1 MPTDG
6 PPPTPPPASS
16 ATAAPVGWHELAPV
30 ALLQLDASLV
40 LCWRNARAARLL
52 GADAQPGTTL
62 AALQVAPA
70 VGSAWTP
77 ADGEGEFELPAG
89 SARWVRASPQA
100 LPEGGWLVALQPVD
114 DQRTMAADLAQTT
127 ELLDL
132 ARNFGRL
139 GVWER
144 DIRTLEGRWDAQ
156 VRRFWGVD
164 PQAPAPHYDVSVQ
177 NIVEADRAQVQRVFA
192 ESLRTPGRYSL
203 RYRVRGSDG
212 EVRRLQ
218 SQWVVKAG
226 ADGRPERVL
235 GLLMDDSEPF
245 RLAQAVAEA
254 ESTLALAV
262 ELGGIA
268 IWRHDL
274 TTNRMH
280 YSDQA
285 WRVLGIPPRPEG
297 LSLEEVRSFIHPD
310 DLPGVLASA
319 KAALASDRPTDMEA
333 RYRRSDGRWR
343 HVMTRRVVQRDA
355 AGQPVAFVGVGLD
368 VTDRI
373 AARRQA
379 EELSGRF
386 ELVTRTAGIGY
397 WSLEPGATRAHW
409 SERMRELFGLARG
422 EPAPTFGEWL
432 RRFVHPDDRERVAAA
447 FAEWDT
453 SGRDALDLSLRI
465 VRADGSERWILSHT
479 RVERGGELPLYF
491 GVTIDTTRQ
500 RSTEQALRK
509 ATERAALAARGA
521 GIGTWERE
529 IDSGLIHWDEQ
540 MWRLRGRPPREAPPT
555 SEELLAIAHPD
566 DRESASRRIQHGLA
580 SHEPVE
586 QEFRVVWPDGSVH
599 WLASRAATMFDDAG
613 RPLRRIGVNWDITEV
628 RSAESARR
636 ERELALRESQA
647 KSKFLAR
654 MSHELRTPL
663 NAVLGFAQLLL
674 ADEAGRDDAAASRR
688 RRLEH
693 IRSAGQH
700 LLDLIND
707 VLDLAS
713 LEGGEMRI
721 ALQPV
726 ALEPLVRQALPLL
739 EPLRASRQVQLRCGP
754 LPGVVAADATRLRQ
768 ALLNLL
774 SNALK
779 YNRPGGE
786 VRVESVVGGGQVVLR
801 VADTGLGMD
810 EQQLR
815 QLFEPFNRLGADDSV
830 EGTGIGL
837 AIVKALVERMG
848 GEVRVSSHVGA
859 GSVFALHLP
868 AADGQPAAAP
878 AEPAADAAAPVRAGR
893 QHQLLYIEDNP
904 VNAMIIG
911 ELVARRDDLTLHV
924 AADGASGVAQAALLK
939 PELILLDMQLPDIDG
954 FEVLRRLR
962 ADPATAGI
970 PCIALSANAMPEDI
984 QRALQAGMADYWTK
998 PLDFKA
1004 FLGALDALFGKAP
1017 PS

>member
-1 MPTDG
+1 MP
-6 PPPTPPPASS
+6 
-16 ATAAPVGWHELAPV
+16 
-30 ALLQLDASLV
+30 LLQFDTALV
-40 LCWRNARAARLL
+40 LRACNARAAQLL
-52 GADAQPGTTL
+52 GDAVQPGTPL
-62 AALQVAPA
+62 AALLDTPGDGA
-70 VGSAWTP
+70 AWSP
-77 ADGEGEFELPAG
+77 ADGERELPLRAV
-89 SARWVRASPQA
+89 AVRWVRASPQA
-100 LPEGGWLVALQPVD
+100 QPDGGWLVALQAVD
-114 DQRTMAADLAQTT
+114 EQRAAAAELERVT
-127 ELLDL
+127 ELLEL
-132 ARNFGRL
+132 ARTFGRI

-144 DIRTLEGRWDAQ
+144 DVRTMQGRWDEQ
-156 VRRFWGVD
+156 VRRFWGV
-164 PQAPAPHYDVSVQ
+164 APEAAVPHYDISVR
-177 NIVEADRAQVQRVFA
+177 NILDGDREELQRVFA
-192 ESLRTPGRYSL
+192 ESLHKPGRYSQ
-203 RYRVRGSDG
+203 RYRVRGGDG
-212 EVRRLQ
+212 VVRRLQ

-226 ADGRPERVL
+226 ADGRAERVI

-245 RLAQAVAEA
+245 RLAQAVKEA
-254 ESTLALAV
+254 ESTLRLAV

-274 TTNRMH
+274 KTNRMH

-285 WRVLGIPPRPEG
+285 WRVLGIAPRPDG
-297 LSLEEVRSFIHPD
+297 LSLEEVRSFVHPD
-310 DLPGVLASA
+310 DLPGVIASA
-319 KAALASDRPTDMEA
+319 QAALASDRPTDMEA
-333 RYRRSDGRWR
+333 RYRRSDGSWR

-355 AGQPVAFVGVGLD
+355 SGQPVAFVGVALD

-447 FAEWDT
+447 FAEWDA
-453 SGRDALDLSLRI
+453 GRSDALDLGLRI
-465 VRADGSERWILSHT
+465 VRADGGERWILAHT
-479 RVERGGELPLYF
+479 RIERGGDLPLYF
-491 GVTIDTTRQ
+491 GVAIDVTRQ

-529 IDSGLIHWDEQ
+529 LGSGVIHWDEQ

-555 SEELLAIAHPD
+555 TEELLAIAHPD
-566 DRESASRRIQHGLA
+566 DRESARARIQHGLTT
-580 SHEPVE
+580 HEPVE
-586 QEFRVVWPDGSVH
+586 QEFRVVWPDGSVR

-613 RPLRRIGVNWDITEV
+613 RPLRRIGVNWDVTEI

-674 ADEAGRDDAAASRR
+674 SDESGRDEAAASRR

-713 LEGGEMRI
+713 LEGGEVRI
-721 ALQPV
+721 TLQPV
-726 ALEPLVRQALPLL
+726 ALEPLVQQALPLL
-739 EPLRASRQVQLRCGP
+739 EPLRELRQVRLRCGP
-754 LPGVVAADATRLRQ
+754 LPGVVAADPTRLRQ

-786 VRVESVVGGGQVVLR
+786 VRVESFGGDGRVVLR
-801 VADTGLGMD
+801 VTDTGLGMD

-848 GEVRVSSHVGA
+848 GEVRVSSRVGA
-859 GSVFALHLP
+859 GSVFELHLP
-868 AADGQPAAAP
+868 AAEGAPAAAA
-878 AEPAADAAAPVRAGR
+878 AEPAPAEAAPARGGAA
-893 QHQLLYIEDNP
+893 HQLLYIEDNP

-911 ELVARRDDLTLHV
+911 ELIARRDDLQLHV
-924 AADGASGVAQAALLK
+924 AADGTSGLAQAALLQ
-939 PELILLDMQLPDIDG
+939 PALILLDMQLPDMDG

-962 ADPATAGI
+962 ANPATAGI

-984 QRALQAGMADYWTK
+984 QRALRAGMADYWTK

-1004 FLGALDALFGKAP
+1004 FLGALDTLFGRAP
-1017 PS
+1017 P

>member
-6 PPPTPPPASS
+6 PPPASAPHPPA
-16 ATAAPVGWHELAPV
+16 APDWPELVPV
-30 ALLQLDASLV
+30 ALLQLDAAGALRR
-40 LCWRNARAARLL
+40 CNARAAALL
-52 GADAQPGTTL
+52 GEAAVPGSAL
-62 AALQVAPA
+62 AALLASP
-70 VGSAWTP
+70 WTP
-77 ADGEGEFELPAG
+77 ADGEQEIPLRSGR
-89 SARWVRASPQA
+89 ARWVRASPQA
-100 LPEGGWLVALQPVD
+100 LSEGGWLVALQPVD
-114 DQRTMAADLAQTT
+114 AERAAAAELERVT

-132 ARNFGRL
+132 ARNFGRI

-144 DIRTLEGRWDAQ
+144 DVRTLQGRWDAQ
-156 VRRFWGVD
+156 VRRFWGM
-164 PQAPAPHYDVSVQ
+164 APDAAAPHFDVSVR
-177 NIVEADRAQVQRVFA
+177 NILDGDREELQRVFA
-192 ESLRTPGRYSL
+192 ESLKRPGRYSQ
-203 RYRVRGSDG
+203 RYRLRGSDG
-212 EVRRLQ
+212 VVRRLQ
-218 SQWVVKAG
+218 SQWIVKAG
-226 ADGRPERVL
+226 ADGRPERVI

-254 ESTLALAV
+254 ESTLQLAV

-274 TTNRMH
+274 KTNRMH

-285 WRVLGIPPRPEG
+285 WRVLAIPPRPEG
-297 LSLEEVRSFIHPD
+297 LALEEVRAFIHPE

-319 KAALASDRPTDMEA
+319 QAALATDRPTDMEA
-333 RYRRSDGRWR
+333 RYRRSDGSWR

-355 AGQPVAFVGVGLD
+355 SGQPVAFVGVALD

-373 AARRQA
+373 AERRQA
-379 EELSGRF
+379 EALSGRF

-422 EPAPTFGEWL
+422 EQAPTFGEWL
-432 RRFVHPDDRERVAAA
+432 RRFVHPHDRERVAAA
-447 FAEWDT
+447 FAEWDAE
-453 SGRDALDLSLRI
+453 GRDALDLSMRI
-465 VRADGSERWILSHT
+465 VRADGGERWILAHT
-479 RVERGGELPLYF
+479 RVERGGGMPLYF
-491 GVTIDTTRQ
+491 GVTIDVTRQ

-529 IDSGLIHWDEQ
+529 LGSGIIHWDEQ

-555 SEELLAIAHPD
+555 SEELLAIAHPE
-566 DRESASRRIQHGLA
+566 DRAAAAARIQHGLA
-580 SHEPVE
+580 THEPVE
-586 QEFRVVWPDGSVH
+586 QEFRVVWPDGSVR

-613 RPLRRIGVNWDITEV
+613 RPLRRIGVNWDVTEI
-628 RSAESARR
+628 RSVESARR

-674 ADEAGRDDAAASRR
+674 ADEQGFDEAAASRR

-713 LEGGEMRI
+713 LEGGEVRI
-721 ALQPV
+721 TLQPV
-726 ALEPLVRQALPLL
+726 ALAPLVRQALPLL
-739 EPLRASRQVQLRCGP
+739 EPLRESRELHLRCGP
-754 LPGVVAADATRLRQ
+754 LPGVVAADPTRLRQ

-786 VRVESVVGGGQVVLR
+786 VQVDSAIDGDRVVLR
-801 VADTGLGMD
+801 VSDTGPGMD

-848 GEVRVSSHVGA
+848 GEVRVHSRVGA
-859 GSVFALHLP
+859 GSVFELHLP
-868 AADGQPAAAP
+868 AAAEAPATAPAAEPEAAGAAEAAAAAP
-878 AEPAADAAAPVRAGR
+878 ARAPR

-911 ELVARRDDLTLHV
+911 ELVSRRDDLCLHV
-924 AADGASGVAQAALLK
+924 AVDGASGLAQAAQLR
-939 PELILLDMQLPDIDG
+939 PALILLDMQLPDMDG

-984 QRALQAGMADYWTK
+984 QRALRAGMADYWTK

-1004 FLGALDALFGKAP
+1004 FLGALDALFGRGG
-1017 PS
+1017 